1 MDPAEV
7 LRKSL
12 KEVEGLGARAILNY
26 VLYEFE
32 VGGPTREVV
41 EEALRI
47 AQRELNELQKVV
59 KILQEL
65 EVYV

>member
-1 MDPAEV
+1 M
-7 LRKSL
+7 

>member
-1 MDPAEV
+1 M
-7 LRKSL
+7 

-65 EVYV
+65 KVYV

>member
-1 MDPAEV
+1 M
-7 LRKSL
+7 
-12 KEVEGLGARAILNY
+12 KEVEGLGARAVLNY

-32 VGGPTREVV
+32 VGGPSREVV

-47 AQRELNELQKVV
+47 AQRELDELQKVV

-65 EVYV
+65 KVYV

>member
-1 MDPAEV
+1 M
-7 LRKSL
+7 
-12 KEVEGLGARAILNY
+12 EGLGARAVLNY

-32 VGGPTREVV
+32 VGGPSREVV

-47 AQRELNELQKVV
+47 AQRELDELQKVV

-65 EVYV
+65 KVYV

>member
-32 VGGPTREVV
+32 VGGPAREVV

-47 AQRELNELQKVV
+47 AQRELDELQKVV

-65 EVYV
+65 KVYV

>member
-1 MDPAEV
+1 
-7 LRKSL
+7 L

-32 VGGPTREVV
+32 VGGPAREVV

-47 AQRELNELQKVV
+47 AQRELDELQKVV

-65 EVYV
+65 KVYV